1 VTEAR
6 LLRSY
11 YAFQFLYSC
20 AFYQAIFFVFYAEQ
34 VGLSAAAV
42 LSLQSYYLAVRSVLE
57 VPAGAHLCAFTR
69 KVA

>member
-1 VTEAR
+1 MTEAR

-42 LSLQSYYLAVRSVLE
+42 LSLQSS
-57 VPAGAHLCAFTR
+57 
-69 KVA
+69 